1 MGDLSSPDEDDMLR
15 VQLDVH
21 LDRQP
26 VQGRLRTE
34 AGSET
39 GFVGWLDFVGA
50 LERLRDIES
59 PPSARAHDEP
69 S

>member
-1 MGDLSSPDEDDMLR
+1 VGDISSPHEDDMIR

-26 VQGRLRTE
+26 VQGLLRTE

-50 LERLRDIES
+50 LARLCDVEN
-59 PPSARAHDEP
+59 PPNARTHDEP